1 MTTRRFAFLNSRDL
15 AILDL
20 DERQLLGALGSSLLA
35 GAFVGGSLA
44 AAGITSGVLDG
55 VVTVLSLVVGAS
67 AGAVCIR
74 TLALRRRAASKR
86 TEAELAV
93 SAFLDL
99 VTILLAGGA
108 GLETALAGAAS
119 CGDGWTFE
127 QIRRRL
133 ARAQSARRNHWDELR
148 QWGRACGIESVV
160 EVANSVQI
168 AGEHGARIRTSLVAK
183 SRSLRA
189 RDIARIEHEAGR
201 RTEQMG
207 LPIVAMFMGFVVFV
221 SYPALMGTVGRL

>member
-1 MTTRRFAFLNSRDL
+1 MTPRFRPVDSCDL

-20 DERQLLGALGSSLLA
+20 DERRMKVIVVRAL
-35 GAFVGGSLA
+35 
-44 AAGITSGVLDG
+44 
-55 VVTVLSLVVGAS
+55 S
-67 AGAVCIR
+67 AGALAGGLIATVAMTSGLVDAIPMMPGLIMSTSSVSALVCVFS
-74 TLALRRRAASKR
+74 LRRRAASKR

-119 CGDGWTFE
+119 CGDGWTFD
-127 QIRRRL
+127 QIRGRL
-133 ARAQSARRNHWDELR
+133 ASAQSARRNHWDELR
-148 QWGRACGIESVV
+148 RWGRECGIESVV

>member
-1 MTTRRFAFLNSRDL
+1 MTLRFQPVGSYDL
-15 AILDL
+15 AILGM
-20 DERQLLGALGSSLLA
+20 DERQMTVILIRALVA
-35 GAFVGGSLA
+35 GGFIGVSA
-44 AAGITSGVLDG
+44 A
-55 VVTVLSLVVGAS
+55 VVGMTTGLLDVMVIPGLIVSMS
-67 AGAVCIR
+67 AGSAWIR
-74 TLALRRRAASKR
+74 TVSLRRRAASKR

-119 CGDGWTFE
+119 CGDGWTFD
-127 QIRRRL
+127 QIRGRL
-133 ARAQSARRNHWDELR
+133 ASAQSARRSHWDELR
-148 QWGRACGIESVV
+148 RWGRSCGIESIV

-168 AGEHGARIRTSLVAK
+168 AGEHGARIRSSLVAK
-183 SRSLRA
+183 SKSLRV